1 MCDQRK
7 NSQPVTCPLRSRSHW
22 LNFAGDSANCPA
34 TEKAWRTAAAL
45 TVRSPTR
52 RSVFYGRPVF
62 VPEGWKTGCLSG
74 GPQVFRLSLS
84 VKGGREMATTLTR
97 PKIDVKSLD
106 PYAFMAVL
114 GKRVIHPGGRRSTE
128 ELFNLARLQAGQRA
142 LDVGCG
148 VGTTAIQMAG
158 RFGASV
164 TAIDISP
171 IMLERARPN
180 VQRVGLGRE
189 IEVEQGD
196 ILALRFGD
204 STFDRVIAEAVTM
217 FVDRQRAAKEL
228 VRVCRPG
235 GMVLATEF
243 FWRQPPTEEAREI
256 FLGQVCPGMQLDKLD
271 GWVRIYKDAG
281 LSAIEVRSGPFEMM
295 TPRGF
300 IQDEG
305 VINAFACMFRGLSRV
320 AYLRKMAWLMP
331 RISRAVPYLGYILV
345 GGLKPATS

>member
-1 MCDQRK
+1 
-7 NSQPVTCPLRSRSHW
+7 
-22 LNFAGDSANCPA
+22 
-34 TEKAWRTAAAL
+34 
-45 TVRSPTR
+45 
-52 RSVFYGRPVF
+52 
-62 VPEGWKTGCLSG
+62 
-74 GPQVFRLSLS
+74 
-84 VKGGREMATTLTR
+84 MAPTLTR
-97 PKIDVKSLD
+97 PELDVKSLD
-106 PYAFMAVL
+106 PYTFLAVL

-128 ELFNLARLQAGQRA
+128 ELFNLAQLRPGQKA

-148 VGTTAIQMAG
+148 VGTTAIQMAR
-158 RFGASV
+158 RFGVAV
-164 TAIDISP
+164 TALDISP
-171 IMLERARPN
+171 IMLDRARRN
-180 VQRVGLGRE
+180 VRRVGLERD
-189 IEVEQGD
+189 IDVEQGD
-196 ILALRFGD
+196 ILALRFPT

-256 FLGQVCPGMQLDKLD
+256 FLGQVCPGMQLDQLD

-305 VINAFACMFRGLSRV
+305 FVNAFACMLRGLSRV

-345 GGLKPATS
+345 GGLKPST

>member
-1 MCDQRK
+1 
-7 NSQPVTCPLRSRSHW
+7 
-22 LNFAGDSANCPA
+22 
-34 TEKAWRTAAAL
+34 
-45 TVRSPTR
+45 
-52 RSVFYGRPVF
+52 
-62 VPEGWKTGCLSG
+62 
-74 GPQVFRLSLS
+74 
-84 VKGGREMATTLTR
+84 MATTLSR
-97 PKIDVKSLD
+97 PKIDINSLD

-128 ELFNLARLQAGQRA
+128 ELFDLAHLQVGQKA

-148 VGTTAIQMAG
+148 VGTTAIQMAR
-158 RFGASV
+158 RFGAAV

-171 IMLERARPN
+171 VMLERARRN

-196 ILALRFGD
+196 ILALRFAD

-305 VINAFACMFRGLSRV
+305 FINAFACMFRGLSRV